1 MTSVPDDSDQP
12 PNPDDERSPD
22 SERSPDA
29 ERNPDSP
36 SPLGAEHERRERLI
50 RELGESLCKQL
61 GIIRIPDDITLS
73 VVIPVYKE
81 IRTIHEIVRQVRA
94 VPIRTQIILVDDCST
109 DGTRELLQEWT
120 RTQPDLTIAFHDKNQ
135 GKGAALRTG
144 FKLATGQIVI
154 VQDADLEYDPAQYP
168 QLIQPIVEGKA
179 DVVYGSRFIGET
191 HRVLFFWHSCAN
203 KFLTLLSNMLT
214 NLNLTD
220 MEVCYKVFRRE
231 VIQGITLKSNRFGF
245 EPEVTAKVARFRLP
259 ALDGRPARKCRIYE
273 MPVSYNGR
281 DYKEG
286 KHITWK
292 DGVQALYCILRYAIA
307 D

>member
-1 MTSVPDDSDQP
+1 MDSQSPASASTTTDEAMDLNILPENDQ
-12 PNPDDERSPD
+12 
-22 SERSPDA
+22 
-29 ERNPDSP
+29 
-36 SPLGAEHERRERLI
+36 ERREWLLRV
-50 RELGESLCKQL
+50 LGESFCRTL
-61 GIIRIPDDITLS
+61 GIYRIPDDLVLS
-73 VVIPVYKE
+73 VVIPVYNEVHTLSE
-81 IRTIHEIVRQVRA
+81 ILRQVRD
-94 VPIRTQIILVDDCST
+94 VPIRKQIILVDDCST
-109 DGTRELLQEWT
+109 DGTREMLREWSESEAGA
-120 RTQPDLTIAFHDKNQ
+120 DLTIRFHEKNQ

-144 FKLATGQIVI
+144 FQHATGDIVL

-191 HRVLFFWHSCAN
+191 HRVLYYWHSLAN
-203 KFLTLLSNMLT
+203 KFLTHLSNMFT

-231 VIQGITLKSNRFGF
+231 VIQGIRLKSNRFGF
-245 EPEVTAKVARFRLP
+245 EPEVTAKIARFRMP
-259 ALDGRPARKCRIYE
+259 AIEGRNPERRCRVYE

-286 KHITWK
+286 KKIGWK
-292 DGVQALYCILRYAIA
+292 DGVQALWCILRYAYA

>member
-1 MTSVPDDSDQP
+1 MDYSNLPADDNERREFLIRLMGEPFCRSLGVYRVPDD
-12 PNPDDERSPD
+12 
-22 SERSPDA
+22 
-29 ERNPDSP
+29 
-36 SPLGAEHERRERLI
+36 LL
-50 RELGESLCKQL
+50 
-61 GIIRIPDDITLS
+61 LS
-73 VVIPVYKE
+73 VVIPVYNE
-81 IRTIHEIVRQVRA
+81 INTLEEILKQVRA
-94 VPIRTQIILVDDCST
+94 VPLRKEIILVDDCSR
-109 DGTRELLQEWT
+109 DGTREMLT
-120 RTQPDLTIAFHDKNQ
+120 RMRDTESDLKIAFHDVNQ

-144 FKLATGQIVI
+144 FRVATGQIVI

-191 HRVLFFWHSCAN
+191 HRVLYFWHSLAN
-203 KFLTLLSNMLT
+203 KFLTLLSNTFT

-231 VIQGITLKSNRFGF
+231 VIQGISLKSDRFGF
-245 EPEVTAKVARFRLP
+245 EPEVTAKIARFTVP
-259 ALDGRPARKCRIYE
+259 AVDGRPSRRCRVYE

-286 KHITWK
+286 KKIGWK
-292 DGVQALYCILRYAIA
+292 DGVQALYCIVRYAIA